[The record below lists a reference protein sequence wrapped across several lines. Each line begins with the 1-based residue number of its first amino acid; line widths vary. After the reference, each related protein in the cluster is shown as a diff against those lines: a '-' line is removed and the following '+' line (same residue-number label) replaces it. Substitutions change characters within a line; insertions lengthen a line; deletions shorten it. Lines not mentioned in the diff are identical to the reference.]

1 MTLSF
6 RPYLVLL
13 LLLGTLLPT
22 ANGLAQ
28 SRPGGQE
35 PQPPKQPQ
43 SLTQLRDLFMTGC
56 MAKGNDPKQRRYC
69 GCVFNALLR
78 RYNQQQ
84 YVSMD
89 NLIVAGGPAVGQFA
103 RLAWSPEFDACRL
116 STARQE
122 R

>member
-1 MTLSF
+1 MALPF

-13 LLLGTLLPT
+13 LLLGILLPT
-22 ANGLAQ
+22 TNGLAQ
-28 SRPGGQE
+28 PLPGGQA
-35 PQPPKQPQ
+35 PQPPKQPY
-43 SLTQLRDLFMTGC
+43 SITQLRDLFITGC
-56 MAKGNDPKQRRYC
+56 MAKGKDPQQRSYC

-89 NLIVAGGPAVGQFA
+89 NLIVGGGPEVSQFA
-103 RLAWSPEFDACRL
+103 SLAWSPEFNACRL
-116 STARQE
+116 SSARQE